1 MKLESLEYTAGKMG
15 IGYTLHETATKK
27 KLYDLLTNTLNEV
40 FTICATYEETYD
52 YLSAFS
58 CADLLLAGFS
68 PDEGY
73 YKYHK
78 SRKIWEWLNANEE
91 YDETFD
97 MREVEVDYNLCTE
110 VDGVE
115 YPDRIVLTENYED

>member
-1 MKLESLEYTAGKMG
+1 MKLGKLENIAGKVET
-15 IGYTLHETATKK
+15 IYETATKK
-27 KLYDLLTNTLNEV
+27 KLHDLLTDLLNEV

-73 YKYHK
+73 YRYHK
-78 SRKIWEWLNANEE
+78 SRKIWEWLNADEE
-91 YDETFD
+91 YDDTFN
-97 MREVEVDYNLCTE
+97 MEQVEVDYDLCTE
-110 VDGVE
+110 VDGTD
-115 YPDRIVLTENYED
+115 YPNKVVVTLDSED